1 MTRDAAAISNDLD
14 AALAGRADIDAIDV
28 IGELVDDVLDSV
40 RLALSEHAV
49 SPAVIDDV
57 VATVRDYATNHYF

>member
-1 MTRDAAAISNDLD
+1 MTRTAADISNDLD
-14 AALAGRADIDAIDV
+14 TALAGRADIDAMDV

-40 RLALSEHAV
+40 RLALSEHDV
-49 SPAVIDDV
+49 GQAVIDDV